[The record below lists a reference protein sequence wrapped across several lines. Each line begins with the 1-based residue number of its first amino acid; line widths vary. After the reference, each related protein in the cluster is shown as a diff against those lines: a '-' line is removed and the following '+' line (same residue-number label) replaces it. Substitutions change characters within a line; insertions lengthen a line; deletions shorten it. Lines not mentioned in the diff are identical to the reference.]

1 MKQIIIQATQH
12 QLSSRKGGDAG
23 KKERILSRIL
33 TVCFTK
39 GMTLMAKIRD
49 YRGGDYEHE
58 KHVEKYAGACVFSK
72 IEQPKNNKS
81 NQ

>member
-1 MKQIIIQATQH
+1 MKQIGSHTTNQQRP
-12 QLSSRKGGDAG
+12 SRKGGDTRG
-23 KKERILSRIL
+23 KERMNSRVL

-58 KHVEKYAGACVFSK
+58 KQREKYEARCVFSK
-72 IEQPKNNKS
+72 NDNHKPNHLN
-81 NQ
+81 